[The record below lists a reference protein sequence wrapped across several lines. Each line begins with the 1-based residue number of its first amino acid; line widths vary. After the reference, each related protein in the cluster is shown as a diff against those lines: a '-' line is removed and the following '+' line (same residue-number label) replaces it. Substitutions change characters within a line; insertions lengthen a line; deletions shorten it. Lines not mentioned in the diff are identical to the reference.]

1 MNTVKLNALAA
12 EIVAQE
18 KGVDFRKEALAQ
30 LNMSEA
36 QVKKLPPAMQAVVE
50 QEASKIAKSS
60 ITEDEIAAKV
70 GELEAEYEAFKAESR
85 KACDLYTT
93 KVARKEHS
101 ELVAYL
107 QDVRKEKVG
116 KNLLNAVQILAG
128 LEGEILEAL
137 KENRD
142 EISVTKVIERARQV
156 VTSTRTPSL
165 EAFIAFKR
173 ME

>member
-1 MNTVKLNALAA
+1 MNTVKLSALAA
-12 EIVAQE
+12 EIIAKE

-36 QVKKLPPAMQAVVE
+36 QVKKLPTAMQAVVDDT
-50 QEASKIAKSS
+50 AMRIAKSS
-60 ITEDEIAAKV
+60 ITEDEVAKKV
-70 GELEAEYEAFKAESR
+70 GELEKEFEEYKTES
-85 KACDLYTT
+85 KKTCDLYTT

-128 LEGEILEAL
+128 LEGEILLAL
-137 KENRD
+137 KEGRD
-142 EISVTKVIERARQV
+142 EISVEKVLKRARQV

-173 ME
+173 GE